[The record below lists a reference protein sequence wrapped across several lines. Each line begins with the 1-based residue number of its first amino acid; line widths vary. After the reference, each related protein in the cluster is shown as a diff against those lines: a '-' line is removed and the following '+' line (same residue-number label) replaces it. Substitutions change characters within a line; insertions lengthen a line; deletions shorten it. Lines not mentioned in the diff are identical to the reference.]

1 MTGIYDN
8 ATIDILSETSDEW
21 GKVTEV
27 MVYADLAVRI
37 EPVNKSV
44 RDKNGRELMAD
55 TLIIISTP
63 DTFVGWDD
71 KIRIKTQ
78 DDTEIETA
86 DKKYT
91 IKSKFKTSGFV
102 ASHWE
107 IYL

>member
-27 MVYADLAVRI
+27 VAYADLSARI
-37 EPVNKSV
+37 EPVNKPV
-44 RDKNGRELMAD
+44 KDKNGRELMAD
-55 TLIIISTP
+55 TLIMISTP
-63 DTFVGWDD
+63 DTVVGWDD

-78 DDTEIETA
+78 DGTAIETA

-91 IKSKFKTSGFV
+91 IKSKFKVPGFV

-107 IYL
+107 VYL